1 GLIEGA
7 HRGAGLG
14 HRFLRHVERCRLLLH
29 LVDPSLP
36 ESRAVDDIRTVD
48 DELRLYRASLA
59 RKPQILVLTKADAVQ
74 DAEAVE
80 AVRELAARRGVPC
93 VAISAVTGEGLEL
106 LVRRT
111 GDELDRLA
119 AHADEET
126 PAGADLEAG
135 EE

>member
-1 GLIEGA
+1 M
-7 HRGAGLG
+7 
-14 HRFLRHVERCRLLLH
+14 
-29 LVDPSLP
+29 
-36 ESRAVDDIRTVD
+36 DDIRTVD

-74 DAEAVE
+74 DVEAVE
-80 AVRELAARRGVPC
+80 SVRELAARRGVPC
-93 VAISAVTGEGLEL
+93 VEISAVTGEGLDL

-119 AHADEET
+119 ASAEEET
-126 PAGADLEAG
+126 PAGADPEAG